1 MLNLGMGFLSMAALL
16 ALVIW
21 DLTSGNQVTLETR
34 MVVMMVIAMMMMV
47 AIVMMVMMVM
57 TTKIM
62 ASHSCSGIS
71 LQEIR

>member
-1 MLNLGMGFLSMAALL
+1 MLNLGMGFLSMVALL

-21 DLTSGNQVTLETR
+21 DLTSGNQVTLKTR
-34 MVVMMVIAMMMMV
+34 MVVMMVIVMMMM
-47 AIVMMVMMVM
+47 MMMVM

>member
-47 AIVMMVMMVM
+47 M

>member
-21 DLTSGNQVTLETR
+21 DLTSGNQVTLKTR
-34 MVVMMVIAMMMMV
+34 MVVMMVIVMMMMV
-47 AIVMMVMMVM
+47 AIVMVMMVM